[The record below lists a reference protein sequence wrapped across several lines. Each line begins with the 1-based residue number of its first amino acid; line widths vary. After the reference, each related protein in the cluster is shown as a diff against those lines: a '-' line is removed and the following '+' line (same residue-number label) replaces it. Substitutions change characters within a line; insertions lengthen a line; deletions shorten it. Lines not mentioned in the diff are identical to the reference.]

1 MKELAFLI
9 VMALIGGLF
18 VVIGYKIGTEIGKRV
33 YKNSVYW
40 ICNIVVFVLGV
51 LLSAIS
57 IATSIPA
64 TTVAAIGVIA
74 GLIAGLKHGFG
85 TPVGIWKKHDEFF
98 KLSNEDA
105 EAQKEQNKRELMS
118 VQSKDA
124 DKYKK

>member
-1 MKELAFLI
+1 MKELAFLL

-57 IATSIPA
+57 IATGIPA